1 MPWRW
6 PTTGASPPR
15 RRRSRVA
22 AVAVRRAAR
31 WRSRVAAVAVRR
43 AHGGGVG
50 QQRSRCEEPHGPCG
64 AHEKRGPECRRRLPG
79 PRWAP
84 SAFRI
89 PFDFPGS
96 VRSRSVSRAPF
107 VFPGPAGLHS
117 AFRTPLDFPGL
128 SRFCPGSVRSRPA
141 PFGFPATVRPRWADF
156 GSLCGGGAGAGT
168 GGVTPCRARCSR

>member
-107 VFPGPAGLHS
+107 VFPGPAGLHQLS
-117 AFRTPLDFPGL
+117 ESRLTFR
-128 SRFCPGSVRSRPA
+128 A